1 MSGMG
6 ESISGTG
13 TGASL
18 SITLIFTKERSASA
32 STLLARV
39 ALVLLWIFV
48 FPPFNIFSTYG
59 LNAFIGGGTITW
71 LAVGVAGILYPYR
84 PKTRAHYEASPA
96 SRYRVGGV
104 PVISIAGAITAAYMA
119 LITYLYMARPEFG
132 ILSVPSTAFLVGVYL
147 LGIALYYAHK
157 VYYRRRGI
165 AVDLA
170 FKEIPPE

>member
-1 MSGMG
+1 
-6 ESISGTG
+6 
-13 TGASL
+13 
-18 SITLIFTKERSASA
+18 
-32 STLLARV
+32 
-39 ALVLLWIFV
+39 
-48 FPPFNIFSTYG
+48 
-59 LNAFIGGGTITW
+59 
-71 LAVGVAGILYPYR
+71 
-84 PKTRAHYEASPA
+84 
-96 SRYRVGGV
+96 V

>member
-59 LNAFIGGGTITW
+59 LNAFIGGETITW
-71 LAVGVAGILYPYR
+71 LAVGSRAYYTHIDQKLEPTTKLRRLQGIGLVACP
-84 PKTRAHYEASPA
+84 
-96 SRYRVGGV
+96 
-104 PVISIAGAITAAYMA
+104 
-119 LITYLYMARPEFG
+119 
-132 ILSVPSTAFLVGVYL
+132 
-147 LGIALYYAHK
+147 
-157 VYYRRRGI
+157 
-165 AVDLA
+165 
-170 FKEIPPE
+170 